1 MDNTFL
7 IDGVEYH
14 IVRNPY
20 TNGPMLGRV
29 DGVPIENRKEI
40 CRKYLRLHGWTTE
53 MFGNKITNDLERQ
66 INKILNGGGYIPAPR
81 YETTL
86 NKSESNYTRT
96 YSYKVNSEKLD
107 LTECVDKFIYIYK
120 SDSNGRYL
128 SYDHIR
134 RAYLEYRKDESK
146 LDLLTLNLYAYLASW
161 GMLRNSFL
169 MQKDY
174 KFLTPVVVILCKPK
188 YECLINYDPFNDEGS
203 KNARLIMELVDEIRE
218 YFIGKTYFGEG
229 DTGLMRIDSVS
240 DTLVTKI
247 LLGTLGCTVAYDT
260 YVKKGLANHGL
271 IQRINVSSILELRSF
286 AKANETEIKE
296 LLTKLNGLYTPMKII
311 DMFFFEEGFTI

>member
-40 CRKYLRLHGWTTE
+40 CRKFLRLHGWTTE

-86 NKSESNYTRT
+86 NKSESNYTRA
-96 YSYKVNSEKLD
+96 YSYKVNSEKVD

-174 KFLTPVVVILCKPK
+174 KFLTPVVVILCKSK

-260 YVKKGLANHGL
+260 YVRKGLANHGL

-286 AKANETEIKE
+286 AKANESEIKE
-296 LLTKLNGLYTPMKII
+296 LLTKLNDLYTPMKII